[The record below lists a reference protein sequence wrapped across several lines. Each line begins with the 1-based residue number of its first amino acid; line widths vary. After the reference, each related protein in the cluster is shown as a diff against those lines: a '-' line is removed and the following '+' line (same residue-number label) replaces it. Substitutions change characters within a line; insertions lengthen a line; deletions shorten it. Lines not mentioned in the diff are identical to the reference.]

1 LKKKKSGALTLEQKE
16 FVLELKKTA
25 FYWIKKLFIEK
36 KLDIFQNLVFT
47 VRAKKNKKNFLIF
60 ELLTA
65 VQ

>member
-1 LKKKKSGALTLEQKE
+1 LKKKSGALTLEQKE

-47 VRAKKNKKNFLIF
+47 VRAKKNKKTF
-60 ELLTA
+60 
-65 VQ
+65 